1 MITKAILNN
10 FHNPPSFFFFFTS
23 YTQQFG
29 QSFHIHLNE
38 KTYTPC
44 LTSQFLLNTIH
55 SWSLPFL
62 YDNKIGHLLS
72 SSPGSTL
79 NLTPPSPCISPTSFL
94 FADMLSVSYPA
105 HRSSSSYSICLYK
118 PCLFFLLSY
127 SPFKF
132 WLQNSS
138 ITCAIKKKYNVFV
151 CKSGLIQ
158 WSETGRR

>member
-118 PCLFFLLSY
+118 PCLFFLYPIALS
-127 SPFKF
+127 
-132 WLQNSS
+132 NSDS
-138 ITCAIKKKYNVFV
+138 KTAPLHYLCNKKKYNVFV

-158 WSETGRR
+158 